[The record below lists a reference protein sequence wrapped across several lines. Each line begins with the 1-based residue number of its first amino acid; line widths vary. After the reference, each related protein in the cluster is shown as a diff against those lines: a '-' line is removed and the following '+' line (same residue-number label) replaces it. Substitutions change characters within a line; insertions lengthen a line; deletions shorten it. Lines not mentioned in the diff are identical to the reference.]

1 MKHFIEKAQES
12 LRSIFEIILIIVT
25 FLFPTIIN
33 VSGWIEVCFKN
44 TNLDFDNIKYYF
56 LMKTGNLTIGLL
68 LTLFL
73 LNKIREYN
81 KEKIFNIKNVYHD
94 YSYLWY
100 WFCAKILG
108 YKKCNLKLVP
118 IYMQFK
124 LGLNDTFDDYDVGL
138 DDDYP
143 IKENEQIIVQKEN
156 YNLVANEANLVLADT
171 YPIVERQL
179 PVSKRGLYTIK
190 ISRDQDDL
198 SRHYSPEFIIKI
210 TNEVRQL
217 PSGIDSINIYAT
229 TNPKHTLK
237 ITRDVFKLA
246 ERGNVKKLVVYQQNK
261 DGIRKFEKKGIV
273 IFNKL

>member
-1 MKHFIEKAQES
+1 MKHFIEKTQES
-12 LRSIFEIILIIVT
+12 LRSIFEIVLIIAV
-25 FLFPTIIN
+25 FLIPTIIN
-33 VSGWIEVCFKN
+33 AAKWIEVCFIN

-56 LMKTGNLTIGLL
+56 IMKAGNLTIGLL
-68 LTLFL
+68 LTVLLLF
-73 LNKIREYN
+73 KIREYN
-81 KEKIFNIKNVYHD
+81 KEKIFNTKNVYHD
-94 YSYLWY
+94 YSYIWY

-143 IKENEQIIVQKEN
+143 LKENEQIIVQKN
-156 YNLVANEANLVLADT
+156 NNQVTNEVNLVLADT

-179 PVSKRGLYTIK
+179 PISKRGLYTIK

-198 SRHYSPEFIIKI
+198 RRYYSPEFIVKI
-210 TNEVRQL
+210 TNEVRKL
-217 PSGIDSINIYAT
+217 PHGINSVNIYAT